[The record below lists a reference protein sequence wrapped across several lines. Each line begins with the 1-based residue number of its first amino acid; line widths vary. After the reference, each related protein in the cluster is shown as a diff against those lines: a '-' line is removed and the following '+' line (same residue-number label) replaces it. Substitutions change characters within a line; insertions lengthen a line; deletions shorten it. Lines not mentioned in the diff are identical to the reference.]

1 MNSAKEKCTEMII
14 PHEKENFPRKAKETK
29 CFKTT
34 FRFIGRMTCKEV
46 GMYSLLIV
54 GMFCI
59 VLWSLKSST
68 GIANS
73 IGKKDHDPSIS
84 SEENGALK
92 VGDDSSNI
100 DVVRKTLGIIDESN
114 YGGSDLNYRIQELLR
129 IKTSVQKELHAL
141 EEQRSLMQQK
151 VTKLTYSLKNG
162 MVKNRKMYQNITL
175 NISSSDRSLL

>member
-1 MNSAKEKCTEMII
+1 MHDILLQQKNTVNSAKEQCSEMII

-73 IGKKDHDPSIS
+73 IGKKNHDPSIS

-100 DVVRKTLGIIDESN
+100 DVVRKTLGIIDENN
-114 YGGSDLNYRIQELLR
+114 YGGTDLKNRIQDLLR
-129 IKTSVQKELHAL
+129 IKTSVQKELHAM

-151 VTKLTYSLKNG
+151 VIILANSLSNKKLKS
-162 MVKNRKMYQNITL
+162 
-175 NISSSDRSLL
+175 

>member
-1 MNSAKEKCTEMII
+1 MII
-14 PHEKENFPRKAKETK
+14 PREKENFPRKAKETK

-46 GMYSLLIV
+46 GMYSLLIG

-59 VLWSLKSST
+59 ALWSLKSSA

-73 IGKKDHDPSIS
+73 IGQKSHDHGIS

-100 DVVRKTLGIIDESN
+100 DIVRKTLGIIDENN
-114 YGGSDLNYRIQELLR
+114 YGGTDLKNRIQDLLR
-129 IKTSVQKELHAL
+129 IKTSVQKELHAM

-151 VTKLTYSLKNG
+151 VIILEYSLSKKIEKLKNIL
-162 MVKNRKMYQNITL
+162 KHNAKYFIF
-175 NISSSDRSLL
+175 RSQHSQI